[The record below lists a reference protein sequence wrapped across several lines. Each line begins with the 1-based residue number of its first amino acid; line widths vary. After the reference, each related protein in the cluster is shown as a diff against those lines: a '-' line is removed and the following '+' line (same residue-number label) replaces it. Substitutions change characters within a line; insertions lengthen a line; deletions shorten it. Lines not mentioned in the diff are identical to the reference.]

1 MNVFRNYIISLTL
14 VCFPM
19 IAAHAFT
26 VLSPQS
32 EHIYY
37 MGRFN
42 TENNNEYICSFPASS
57 MYIQT
62 NSTIVKAHIQDYP
75 LEQGR
80 PNYIAIIVD
89 GNVYKEFALSQKT
102 TEYTIFEQKNSVY
115 HVIQICKRTESL
127 IGSIGFKGITIN
139 KNASTKPVELP
150 QKKILF
156 IGNSITCGYGNE
168 APNATDS
175 FTAHTENAYMSYAA
189 IAARELQSQYHL
201 IAYSGKG
208 IYRNWADT
216 VFDVETMPK
225 VFLKTLAFDKSN
237 TWNHSRYIPTLIV
250 LNLGTNDFSPPLGA
264 NKDLYI
270 DRFTSFLRTL
280 LQLYPQ
286 VPIVCVNS
294 QMLQEPQRSDQ
305 IAWIQES
312 ISLLK
317 SNPIYFCMLSMQGPL
332 GYGADWHPNIAQ
344 NKVNG
349 MELVS
354 FCKEMGW

>member
-1 MNVFRNYIISLTL
+1 MNAKIKHITCAVLLFCAYTTTHAMKYI
-14 VCFPM
+14 
-19 IAAHAFT
+19 
-26 VLSPQS
+26 SPQS
-32 EHIYY
+32 PEIEY

-42 TENNNEYICSFPASS
+42 TKSIQEYTCSFPASS
-57 MYIQT
+57 MFVYT
-62 NSTIVKAHIQDYP
+62 NSKQVTVHLQDYP
-75 LEQGR
+75 LEEGR

-89 GNVYKEFALSQKT
+89 GKIFKEFALTQNQT
-102 TEYTIFEQKNSVY
+102 VYTITEFTDNTFRM
-115 HVIQICKRTESL
+115 IQVCKRTESL
-127 IGSIGFKGITIN
+127 IGSIGFRGFTIDE
-139 KNASTKPVELP
+139 NALTKPVELP

-168 APNATDS
+168 ATNATDS

-189 IAARELQSQYHL
+189 IAARELNAQYHL

-216 VFDVETMPK
+216 VFDIETMPK
-225 VFLKTLAFDKSN
+225 VFHKTLAFDTCNS
-237 TWNHSRYIPTLIV
+237 WNHTQYVPSLIV
-250 LNLGTNDFSPPLGA
+250 INLGTNDFSPPLGA

-270 DRFTSFLRTL
+270 TRFTEFLQTVS
-280 LQLYPQ
+280 QLYPN

-305 IAWIQES
+305 ITWIQES
-312 ISLLK
+312 IAVLK
-317 SNPIYFCMLSMQGPL
+317 NNSIFFCKLSMQGPV

-344 NKVNG
+344 NKVNAK
-349 MELVS
+349 ELVG